1 MKKTIEFEDA
11 PSGQIMLYN
20 YKEPFME
27 FYDKA
32 TGEGYGYEGVLV
44 ADAGGDVV
52 QCHFCGKWFSILQWH
67 IKKEHNLNARLY
79 KEKTGLTQSTALI
92 SENYREKLV
101 LLKRQRGNL
110 GKNLRPG
117 VKHDEETKKKIGA
130 TLRKNVRQ
138 VQNGKGTCPLQLKY
152 KFMNLWEKLGRQPTS
167 KEYERQPNGSNRET
181 CIRVFGSW
189 EKFILEC
196 GGKRLSGLKESQRSR
211 KENIQTRARE
221 LLNNLTEKYGENF
234 KAKHLRKEYG
244 MSRNVSCNWYRK
256 IKKLPEYKIKLKDI
270 RKAEAEQTVRDRLN
284 DLRIFVEVYKRYPGH
299 SDFKRKLIGTP
310 RGWYYYH
317 YDSIKTALE
326 VAKTI

>member
-27 FYDKA
+27 FFDKA

-67 IKKEHNLNARLY
+67 IKKEHNLNAKLY

-117 VKHDEETKKKIGA
+117 GKHTEETKKKIGA
-130 TLRKNVRQ
+130 SLKKNVREI
-138 VQNGKGTCPLQLKY
+138 QNTKGTCPLQLKY
-152 KFMNLWEKLGRQPTS
+152 KFMNLWDKLGRQPTS

-181 CIRVFGSW
+181 CIKVFGSW
-189 EKFILEC
+189 DKFVAEC
-196 GGKRLSGLKESQRSR
+196 GGKRLSAYEGSR
-211 KENIQTRARE
+211 KSRE
-221 LLNNLTEKYGENF
+221 KNTLKKTQEMLENLTSKYGVNF
-234 KAKHLRKEYG
+234 QATTLRKEYG
-244 MSRNVSCNWYRK
+244 MSKSTSCHWYKK
-256 IKKLPEYKIKLKDI
+256 IKKLPQFEIVKKDI
-270 RKAEAEQTVRDRLN
+270 KKAEKEQTVRDRLN
-284 DLRIFVEVYKRYPGH
+284 DLRIFVEVNKRYPGH

-317 YDSIKTALE
+317 YNSIKKALD
-326 VAKTI
+326 VAQTI